1 MSIRRTYKHQLFKEA
16 IIMRKKTE
24 TVLDMEAMKLGYHLM
39 LADVNDQLEA
49 GMHSDSIRA
58 LLSDN
63 KQHIENRIEQLSG
76 LLNNAS

>member
-1 MSIRRTYKHQLFKEA
+1 
-16 IIMRKKTE
+16 MRKKTE

-39 LADVNDQLEA
+39 LTDVCDQLDA

-63 KQHIENRIEQLSG
+63 KQHIENRIEQLSD
-76 LLNNAS
+76 LLNKAG